1 MTRNEKISAA
11 IKASWADPV
20 KRANRL
26 AGINNSINL
35 EQRAH
40 ALKAR
45 WADPV
50 ERDKLL
56 ATQNT
61 PEQIQIKREA
71 GRKAGNTPAAKAALL
86 RGARAPKKG
95 EKVRRNS
102 ENHAKALNVIFRDPN
117 NKIWHVKNVLK
128 FVREHEHLFSPEDVV
143 WRGKK
148 LDSCKMVSAFA
159 KLTRNVDRRSSSKGW
174 TLVSKTETFYN
185 EGEDLIERQQH
196 EIHSI

>member
-1 MTRNEKISAA
+1 MSAA

-26 AGINNSINL
+26 AGMNNSINL
-35 EQRAH
+35 EQRAL

-50 ERDKLL
+50 QRDKLL
-56 ATQNT
+56 ASLST
-61 PEQIQIKREA
+61 PEQIQIKIEA

-86 RGARAPKKG
+86 RGARAPKTG

-102 ENHAKALNVIFRDPN
+102 ENHGRALNIKLRDPN

-128 FVREHEHLFSPEDVV
+128 FVREHEYLFSPEDVV

-159 KLTRNVDRRSSSKGW
+159 KLTRNVDRRSSAKGW
-174 TLVSKTETFYN
+174 TLVSSTEVFYN
-185 EGEDLIERQQH
+185 NGKDLIERQQH
-196 EIHSI
+196 EVHSV